1 MFISLL
7 ADIYF
12 PPSFV
17 TFPGKFTFTLKEE
30 NVSLHGILVTGC
42 HKTGVKDRVIEAEI
56 EVGLL
61 GVVAGS
67 GQEDPQLG
75 GHLHFLL
82 LVLGR
87 LLLLRLERREV

>member
-1 MFISLL
+1 M
-7 ADIYF
+7 
-12 PPSFV
+12 
-17 TFPGKFTFTLKEE
+17 
-30 NVSLHGILVTGC
+30 TGC

-82 LVLGR
+82 LQNSVDR
-87 LLLLRLERREV
+87 DVF